1 MVRYDGYRQRHAHLF
16 CHSCGKVVDVP
27 LEYDVELPQTEATK
41 GFADV
46 ETQVYHKGY
55 CAECLE
61 AKKL

>member
-1 MVRYDGYRQRHAHLF
+1 M
-16 CHSCGKVVDVP
+16 
-27 LEYDVELPQTEATK
+27 ELPQTKETK

-61 AKKL
+61 AK